1 MAAVREGRFDFGL
14 EHRFEERKEAMSES
28 NCQNDDPGGRGR
40 SETGGPPIR
49 TIRIMAV
56 LLAGILMVLSGTL
69 YVMIENQ
76 REIVANQEVM
86 IENQNESLGYQ
97 RADEAGP
104 VTTTE
109 APTTMALPEP
119 PLSVTTETTTT
130 STTEPPITTTTE
142 PPTTTYVLRVT
153 LFSEQ
158 NLRELSSYDCREVT
172 SVGGNFDD
180 VPSATYSLVDQT
192 NNIIGI
198 LLPEIATVNTC
209 TFEFVGDF
217 VSVPDL
223 MLIRGPR
230 MQQNGFPVKTQ
241 DHFVDEAG
249 RVVIAELSLAV
260 RS

>member
-1 MAAVREGRFDFGL
+1 MSGDNLPEGY
-14 EHRFEERKEAMSES
+14 
-28 NCQNDDPGGRGR
+28 PGGRGR
-40 SETGGPPIR
+40 SETGVLPIR
-49 TIRIMAV
+49 TNRFMAV
-56 LLAGILMVLSGTL
+56 LLVGILLVLAGIL
-69 YVMIENQ
+69 YVTIENQ
-76 REIVANQEVM
+76 KVIVANQEVM

-109 APTTMALPEP
+109 APTTMGPPEP
-119 PLSVTTETTTT
+119 SITT
-130 STTEPPITTTTE
+130 TTEPPITTTTE
-142 PPTTTYVLRVT
+142 PPTTTYVLRVS
-153 LFSEQ
+153 LFSDQ
-158 NLRELSSYDCREVT
+158 NFRELSSYDCREVT
-172 SVGGNFDD
+172 SVGGNYDD

-230 MQQNGFPVKTQ
+230 MQQNGFPVRLE
-241 DHFVDEAG
+241 DYFVDEAG
-249 RVVIAELSLAV
+249 RVVIAELSLSV

>member
-1 MAAVREGRFDFGL
+1 MAF
-14 EHRFEERKEAMSES
+14 
-28 NCQNDDPGGRGR
+28 
-40 SETGGPPIR
+40 
-49 TIRIMAV
+49 
-56 LLAGILMVLSGTL
+56 LLAGILLVLAGIL

-76 REIVANQEVM
+76 KVIVANQEMM

-97 RADEAGP
+97 RADEADP
-104 VTTTE
+104 VTPTE
-109 APTTMALPEP
+109 APTTMESPEP
-119 PLSVTTETTTT
+119 S
-130 STTEPPITTTTE
+130 ITTTTA
-142 PPTTTYVLRVT
+142 PPTTTTTAPPTTTTTAPPTTTTTAPPTITYVLRVT

-158 NLRELSSYDCREVT
+158 NLRELSSYDCREVI
-172 SVGGNFDD
+172 SVGGNYDD

-198 LLPEIATVNTC
+198 LLPEVATVNTC

-230 MQQNGFPVKTQ
+230 MQQNGFPVRSE
-241 DHFVDEAG
+241 DFFIDEVG
-249 RVVIAELSLAV
+249 RVVIAELSLSV